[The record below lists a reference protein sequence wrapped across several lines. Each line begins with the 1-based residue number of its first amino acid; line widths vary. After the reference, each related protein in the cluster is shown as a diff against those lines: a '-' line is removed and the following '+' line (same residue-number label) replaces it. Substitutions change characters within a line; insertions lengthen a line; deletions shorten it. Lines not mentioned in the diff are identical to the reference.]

1 MKRRYALFT
10 AIFVVSL
17 LIGIQAVDVV
27 NADPYSYFPQIIV
40 GFPNYDHSQPMFA
53 SKVNSILF
61 SFDLSTTSNDLNSIL
76 ITYNLD
82 GNTTG
87 YNGYIPNTNITKT
100 TAHYLGGTYWVF
112 SGNKLLTSIPNG
124 VHNLTVYAQI
134 SKTQIASNP
143 VRFSVNAPTPTPSP
157 TIEPAIS
164 ASPIPS
170 KNVFASNRLAI
181 ISLAAIVA
189 VALVSLVYFRR
200 RKGKP

>member
-1 MKRRYALFT
+1 MKRRYAAF
-10 AIFVVSL
+10 AVVL
-17 LIGIQAVDVV
+17 AFLILIGIQAFEVA

-53 SKVNSILF
+53 SKVNSVLF

-87 YNGYIPNTNITKT
+87 YNGYVPNTNITKT
-100 TAHYLGGTYWVF
+100 MAHYLGGTYWVF
-112 SGNKLLTSIPNG
+112 SGSKLLTSIPNG

-157 TIEPAIS
+157 TTEPAES
-164 ASPIPS
+164 ASPISS
-170 KNVFASNRLAI
+170 KDVFASNSLVI

-189 VALVSLVYFRR
+189 VASVSLVYFRR
-200 RKGKP
+200 RSWKP